1 MALSAAAK
9 AMAASFGYQT
19 TAPKPPANP
28 YGWKPGAMG
37 SAAAPYNY
45 ASAPTAAAPAPAAAV
60 APPPPPPPP
69 PPPDFNALTLS
80 DAQYTTGKQQLEQQN
95 TLTLEQLL
103 KGYKGQAQSYQDNAN
118 AHGALFSGAA
128 VNAQRSAA
136 QGYADQQRQ
145 QALNYGGAQSQLY
158 QNVFQRLIQ
167 QLAGGN

>member
-1 MALSAAAK
+1 MALSPAAK

-19 TAPKPPANP
+19 VKPKVVVGPQNVGLPGYRPGDAGNP
-28 YGWKPGAMG
+28 YGALAPPAPVA
-37 SAAAPYNY
+37 AAAP
-45 ASAPTAAAPAPAAAV
+45 V
-60 APPPPPPPP
+60 APPPP

-80 DAQYTTGKQQLEQQN
+80 DPQYTVGKQQLEQQN
-95 TLTLEQLL
+95 QLTLEQLL
-103 KGYKGQAQSYQDNAN
+103 KGYKGQAQGYQDNAN

-145 QALNYGGAQSQLY
+145 QALNYGQQSSGLY